1 MITPN
6 NWLFFCDGLQFQSYE
21 EWNGSWVFPHPL
33 DRDWNESLKNLSQ
46 PTDKKI
52 IVYDG
57 IESGGYWPLMGSEA
71 DPLLYLIHTYSHPDN
86 KIWYTN
92 TDAYAQRNY
101 DEWCELVKPKMRI
114 KMRPLVPGQT
124 RDAFVESLES
134 FNNLPKIESKHR
146 VICMVNH
153 PTFARILTLRELAG
167 LPGFIHSFNCT
178 SLEYVTD
185 DGESNDDNF
194 NDQLNMLD
202 EGPWRYS
209 EDGNDIEFLDNHCPV
224 DTNCGIN
231 MSNERFDQTKRIFF
245 KTQFHLDHL
254 TPNAFYDFLPVQEWL
269 DADIDL
275 VCETQQVRQWHF
287 SEKTC
292 KPLGFAKPFLVIGC
306 EGWYEAFEQAGF
318 VLYDELFDY
327 SFDKIESFR
336 RRHQAI
342 ISQIK
347 DILNMDRDV
356 LNKKILDIQGKIQY
370 NKRQL
375 LECRDVKMN
384 IFEMAKQ
391 IDLEIQYG

>member
-1 MITPN
+1 
-6 NWLFFCDGLQFQSYE
+6 
-21 EWNGSWVFPHPL
+21 
-33 DRDWNESLKNLSQ
+33 
-46 PTDKKI
+46 
-52 IVYDG
+52 
-57 IESGGYWPLMGSEA
+57 
-71 DPLLYLIHTYSHPDN
+71 
-86 KIWYTN
+86 
-92 TDAYAQRNY
+92 
-101 DEWCELVKPKMRI
+101 
-114 KMRPLVPGQT
+114 
-124 RDAFVESLES
+124 
-134 FNNLPKIESKHR
+134 
-146 VICMVNH
+146 
-153 PTFARILTLRELAG
+153 
-167 LPGFIHSFNCT
+167 
-178 SLEYVTD
+178 
-185 DGESNDDNF
+185 
-194 NDQLNMLD
+194 
-202 EGPWRYS
+202 
-209 EDGNDIEFLDNHCPV
+209 
-224 DTNCGIN
+224 

-245 KTQFHLDHL
+245 KTQFPLDHL